1 MAESVK
7 TPLRM
12 TAREF
17 VTCLAVMAQSG
28 KPKRKVPHRPKFI
41 ELRREPIEG
50 KFRWA
55 RNEKGERV
63 KAPVFHITTTKVNT
77 SRLYR

>member
-17 VTCLAVMAQSG
+17 VTCLAVMALAG
-28 KPKRKVPHRPKFI
+28 TAKRKT
-41 ELRREPIEG
+41 G
-50 KFRWA
+50 
-55 RNEKGERV
+55 
-63 KAPVFHITTTKVNT
+63 
-77 SRLYR
+77 Y